1 MAFNRRYRVGGMLL
15 AVGLG
20 LVSVSSTQAQ
30 SGAGFIVG
38 EVDKCVGGNETPVAG
53 VSVGIAGGNAS
64 LSRTDQGGF
73 FVLALAPGQ
82 YTVTAT
88 ADDGTTATR
97 PYIPVGADEQ
107 LDIGVLELAGGC
119 AGSDAIALPTAL
131 AQPTVAATAAP
142 TAAPPTATPA
152 PPSPTPAPAQ
162 PAATATSA
170 PATDQS
176 APDQSAPPE
185 DESPDTSPDAG

>member
-1 MAFNRRYRVGGMLL
+1 MAVNRKYRLGGMLL
-15 AVGLG
+15 AVGLA
-20 LVSVSSTQAQ
+20 LVTVSSAQAQ
-30 SGAGFIVG
+30 SSAGFIVG

-53 VSVGIAGGNAS
+53 VAVGIAGGDAS
-64 LSRTDQGGF
+64 LARTDQMGL

-88 ADDGTTATR
+88 ADDGATATR

-119 AGSDAIALPTAL
+119 AGSDISALPTAL
-131 AQPTVAATAAP
+131 AQATVAP
-142 TAAPPTATPA
+142 TAAATVAPTATPV
-152 PPSPTPAPAQ
+152 PPSPTPAPTQ
-162 PAATATSA
+162 PAATATPA

-176 APDQSAPPE
+176 APDQTAPS
-185 DESPDTSPDAG
+185 DDQSPDTSSDGG